1 MQINFYCEE
10 KGEGRVERLVAD
22 VFIIDNFLDYQK
34 ELVLYKFF
42 LLYPTYI
49 SFSSTIPQISISW
62 QACFAQLQRKPF
74 KDTKN
79 WRRRYCLGKEWTKR
93 NPSEFLF
100 FFLLA
105 PLLADSKNHII
116 WVFCSHLPLYFFSQN
131 FSSQGFFSFH
141 FFIFIFIF
149 FSAVFSW
156 FSVGLELPGGTIFQ
170 SIPVVHCRQAAGIP
184 GENGLCTSSL
194 VRVSFISEPLISS
207 CITFV

>member
-62 QACFAQLQRKPF
+62 QVCFAQLQRKPF

-100 FFLLA
+100 FFCWHPSLLIQKIT
-105 PLLADSKNHII
+105 LFEFSLAIFHSI
-116 WVFCSHLPLYFFSQN
+116 FFPRISALRG
-131 FSSQGFFSFH
+131 FSP
-141 FFIFIFIF
+141 FIFLSLFLF
-149 FSAVFSW
+149 FFLLYSPDSLWVWSCLGEPSPSKASLW
-156 FSVGLELPGGTIFQ
+156 SIVGKLQEFLEKMDCAL
-170 SIPVVHCRQAAGIP
+170 H
-184 GENGLCTSSL
+184 L
-194 VRVSFISEPLISS
+194 
-207 CITFV
+207 